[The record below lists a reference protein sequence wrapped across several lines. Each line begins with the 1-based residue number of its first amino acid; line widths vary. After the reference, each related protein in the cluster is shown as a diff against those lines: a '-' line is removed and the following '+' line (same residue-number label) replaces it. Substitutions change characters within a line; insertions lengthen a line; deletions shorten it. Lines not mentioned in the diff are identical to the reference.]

1 MDSDYSEMVVDFGV
15 KVVNF
20 VKFYCLNFWR
30 NLTHMFDGM
39 DWIRYGRLVAI
50 VAAYFLLRPYLEKY
64 AAKLQEKQFEKI
76 DKEEKDKANKAAI
89 SPNALRGGYIPEVS
103 AEPSAAT
110 GADLSK
116 NTKKRQNQAVK
127 RAEAKAKQEEED
139 DSWSDP
145 DVSDLLT

>member
-1 MDSDYSEMVVDFGV
+1 MDYSDKAVEYGV
-15 KVVNF
+15 KAVEF
-20 VKFYCLNFWR
+20 VKHYIGNFLH
-30 NLTHMFDGM
+30 NVTHMFDGM
-39 DWIRYGRLVAI
+39 DYIRYGRLLAI

-64 AAKLQEKQFEKI
+64 AAKMQEKQFDKI
-76 DKEEKDKANKAAI
+76 DQETKDAEATAAI
-89 SPNALRGGYIPEVS
+89 SPNAMRGGKVAAASIQ
-103 AEPSAAT
+103 AEATT

-116 NTKKRQNQAVK
+116 SAKKRQGQAVR